1 MEVMFDKMQIDYV
14 GELTK
19 LFPFKFSTTS
29 FGVSIHKVHLHF
41 IQDVMLPDDLT
52 NANDEYP
59 SVRARY
65 DLADTILC
73 AAADLVIDKILMN
86 GLIKFQNKNFNHK
99 ENLKNFVRSLKLI
112 ESGANLEFNSLRLNV
127 RFVTRS
133 NTIGIFGIPENVHQ
147 FKETE
152 FILNNDPVVLNISLE
167 RLKLKWTGV
176 HEIAKH
182 SKDVTSDPQYLATPS
197 HELRL

>member
-1 MEVMFDKMQIDYV
+1 MFDKMQIDYI

-65 DLADTILC
+65 DLTDTILC
-73 AAADLVIDKILMN
+73 AAADLIL
-86 GLIKFQNKNFNHK
+86 
-99 ENLKNFVRSLKLI
+99 

-127 RFVTRS
+127 RFVTGS

-147 FKETE
+147 FKETG
-152 FILNNDPVVLNISLE
+152 FILSEQLNNDPVVLNISLE
-167 RLKLKWTGV
+167 RLKLKWTGCINMKTNNFSFDLENV
-176 HEIAKH
+176 FSCFINQSPEILTGAIYWWLVFAKDL
-182 SKDVTSDPQYLATPS
+182 SNILEKFES
-197 HELRL
+197 H